1 MYVNVVISDYNTLFD
16 DNIILMRNKNSIKN
30 NLHSR
35 FLFYIEEVKK
45 LKEKEK
51 TKVRSFA

>member
-1 MYVNVVISDYNTLFD
+1 VNVVISDYNTLFD

-30 NLHSR
+30 NLYSR

-51 TKVRSFA
+51 TKIRSFA